1 MACNGD
7 FQEQEAELDNYI
19 LSAYK
24 LWFNELTFYL
34 ESEEVSRLTQEDLIN
49 DFCEQVKGRLEE
61 LNIKTI
67 WEVEK
72 MDKEK
77 KYYCELCGKTY
88 DLFQKN
94 LCINCFKLL
103 IKDIEVV

>member
-1 MACNGD
+1 VKVLEMIKMVCIDD
-7 FQEQEAELDNYI
+7 FQEQEQDIDNYI

-34 ESEEVSRLTQEDLIN
+34 ESEEVSKLTQEDLIN

-67 WEVEK
+67 
-72 MDKEK
+72 
-77 KYYCELCGKTY
+77 
-88 DLFQKN
+88 
-94 LCINCFKLL
+94 
-103 IKDIEVV
+103 

>member
-1 MACNGD
+1 MVCIDD
-7 FQEQEAELDNYI
+7 FQEQEQDIDNYI

-34 ESEEVSRLTQEDLIN
+34 ESEEVSKLTQEDLIN

-67 WEVEK
+67 
-72 MDKEK
+72 
-77 KYYCELCGKTY
+77 
-88 DLFQKN
+88 
-94 LCINCFKLL
+94 
-103 IKDIEVV
+103 